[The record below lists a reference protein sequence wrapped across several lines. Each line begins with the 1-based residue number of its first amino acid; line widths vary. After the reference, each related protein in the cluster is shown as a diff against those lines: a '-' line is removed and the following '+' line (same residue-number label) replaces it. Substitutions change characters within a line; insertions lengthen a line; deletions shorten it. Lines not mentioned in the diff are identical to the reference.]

1 MCGFRFKMDDEQMSD
16 DEYVDAICKLIAPCV
31 HYPKSWLWYHVY
43 SFCVSAVSMDTVRDP
58 APLLPDFDR

>member
-1 MCGFRFKMDDEQMSD
+1 MSD